1 MSLVMVKGAAL
12 KCSHGGQIQISTGD
26 PRLNVDGNGV
36 VTSGMESGLSFAAA
50 SPPCSNQTAG
60 GQAAPCVTS
69 PAAAGRALKL
79 SMGGL
84 PVLLD
89 SAKGLTVP
97 ALPATPG
104 TWSVASPG
112 QAKLEAV

>member
-50 SPPCSNQTAG
+50 SPPCSNQTAVG
-60 GQAAPCVTS
+60 RP
-69 PAAAGRALKL
+69 PA
-79 SMGGL
+79 
-84 PVLLD
+84 
-89 SAKGLTVP
+89 
-97 ALPATPG
+97 
-104 TWSVASPG
+104 
-112 QAKLEAV
+112 